1 MSMTCDKSTVGAW
14 LLHHDQKLLNTNTT
28 EFESI
33 FVAGRAARL
42 LSVISQEIQKTIS
55 NARATEL
62 ARGVGIRNI
71 EVKIFLELLDSH
83 GLIQS
88 GPSGID
94 VLGVS
99 QTSLLDHAANIFE
112 ARSPQGIDR
121 AVIELAEL
129 GSQNPLRRRDCEE
142 ELSDTF
148 QLSDTE
154 LDDVFSLSEHI
165 GFIDYESDGA
175 DKLYFNGSLF
185 RRNNA
190 VKSKLILD
198 SLSHSE
204 SQKLLEAKERLQ
216 TSGCVLAEQL
226 RRLLGNSLWKKLH
239 QIGFIDVSLVVN
251 ERGSTEFVSMPE
263 ALAKYIPNGL
273 ADMLEDAKAL
283 ASSLTYGIINSP
295 EHRGKIRQPSKLI
308 STLISRGYVEGKAEA
323 IKQDYKILESRGVVE
338 VTTSERGNRL
348 TLLKKEVGEMARD
361 LILNGDAS
369 ATAAEV
375 LVGRSVTNFIGP
387 ESSRVAER
395 RRNIPEAKAAA
406 FQSLNVLRKGRK

>member
-1 MSMTCDKSTVGAW
+1 MTCDKSTVGAW

-33 FVAGRAARL
+33 FAAGRAARL
-42 LSVISQEIQKTIS
+42 LSVISQEIKTTIP
-55 NARATEL
+55 NERAEEL
-62 ARGVGIRNI
+62 ARGVGIRKFQ
-71 EVKIFLELLDSH
+71 VKSLLELLDSH
-83 GLIQS
+83 GLIQIGTS
-88 GPSGID
+88 SID
-94 VLGVS
+94 VFEVS
-99 QTSLLDHAANIFE
+99 QASLLDHATNIFE
-112 ARSPQGIDR
+112 AQSPQGIDR

-148 QLSDTE
+148 QLSNTE

-165 GFIDYESDGA
+165 GFIDYETDGA

-185 RRNNA
+185 RRDNA

-198 SLSHSE
+198 GLSHSE

-216 TSGCVLAEQL
+216 TKGCVLADEL
-226 RRLLGNSLWKKLH
+226 RQLLGKSLWTKFH
-239 QIGFIDVSLVVN
+239 QIGFFEVSLVVN

-263 ALAKYIPNGL
+263 ALVKYIPNGL

-295 EHRGKIRQPSKLI
+295 ETRGKIRQPSKLI
-308 STLISRGYVEGKAEA
+308 STLISRGYVEGWAEA
-323 IKQDYKILESRGVVE
+323 IKQDYKILERRGVVQ
-338 VTTSERGNRL
+338 VTTSELGNRL
-348 TLLKKEVGEMARD
+348 TLLKPEVGKMARD
-361 LILNGDAS
+361 LILKGDAS

-375 LVGRSVTNFIGP
+375 LVGQRVSAFIGP
-387 ESSRVAER
+387 EKSRVAER
-395 RRNIPEAKAAA
+395 MKNIPEAKAAA
-406 FQSLNVLRKGRK
+406 LQSLNILRKGRQ